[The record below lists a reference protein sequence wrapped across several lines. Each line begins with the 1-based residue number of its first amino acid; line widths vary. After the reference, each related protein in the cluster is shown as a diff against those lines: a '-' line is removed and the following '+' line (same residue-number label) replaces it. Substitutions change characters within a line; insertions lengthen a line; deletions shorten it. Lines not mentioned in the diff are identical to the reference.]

1 LKCGNDSCHSVEY
14 LLSSS
19 VLSKNIKIE
28 IYRTTVFPVVLC
40 GFETWRVT
48 VREERRLR
56 LLKNG
61 VLRKIFGSERD
72 EVLGEWGGHYEEL
85 HDVLCALNIVQMI
98 KSRRM
103 RWARRVAHMGD
114 RRDLYRCGGKR
125 PLGRPRLRWEDNIKW
140 MLKKWDW

>member
-1 LKCGNDSCHSVEY
+1 VEY

-28 IYRTTVFPVVLC
+28 IYRTIIFPVVLC
-40 GFETWRVT
+40 GYETWCVT

-72 EVLGEWGGHYEEL
+72 EVLGEWRGHYEEFY
-85 HDVLCALNIVQMI
+85 DVLCALNIVQMI

-103 RWARRVAHMGD
+103 R
-114 RRDLYRCGGKR
+114 
-125 PLGRPRLRWEDNIKW
+125 
-140 MLKKWDW
+140 